1 MFRLRAPWFHVPLVV
16 FLASCAWS
24 FTAEPPVARAWR
36 AGQAMNF
43 TVEGKVNT
51 LGQNKLTVNSEGNI
65 IFHVRYD
72 DKTEFKSDDGSPAS
86 SKDLRVGLTIR
97 VEGDLTESGEIV
109 AQRITLLK
117 APAKK
122 ESGTRI
128 QDSGFRIRDSGFWIL
143 DPGWVLL
150 GWQRRVVG

>member
-1 MFRLRAPWFHVPLVV
+1 MFLLRAASLCLPVLM

-24 FTAEPPVARAWR
+24 SSSEARVAKILR

-43 TVEGKVNT
+43 TVEGKINT
-51 LGQNKLTVNSEGNI
+51 LDHNKLTLNTEENI

-86 SKDLRVGLTIR
+86 SKDLRVGLRIK

-109 AQRITLLK
+109 AQRIELQK
-117 APAKK
+117 APPKK
-122 ESGTRI
+122 
-128 QDSGFRIRDSGFWIL
+128 
-143 DPGWVLL
+143 
-150 GWQRRVVG
+150 